1 MSMFNK
7 LKEVKDMRDQAKQLQ
22 NQLSQESVTTSSEG
36 GKINLVMDGNQT
48 VVSLDINPE
57 LLTPDKKEELEKGLR
72 NVFNEAVKKIQRV
85 IAQKMQAGNF
95 KMPNLG

>member
-1 MSMFNK
+1 MFNK

-22 NQLSQESVTTSSEG
+22 SQLSQESAMISTEG

-48 VVSLDINPE
+48 VVSLDIDPE
-57 LLTPDKKEELEKGLR
+57 LLTPDKKEALEKGLR
-72 NVFNEAVKKIQRV
+72 SAFNDAVKKIQRIV
-85 IAQKMQAGNF
+85 AQKMQAGNF

>member
-22 NQLSQESVTTSSEG
+22 NQLSQESVMISSEG

-48 VVSLDINPE
+48 VVSLDIDPE
-57 LLTPDKKEELEKGLR
+57 LLTPEKKEDLEKGLR
-72 NVFNEAVKKIQRV
+72 TAFNDAVKKIQRV
-85 IAQKMQAGNF
+85 VAQKMQAGNI

>member
-7 LKEVKDMRDQAKQLQ
+7 LKEVKDLRDQAKQLQ
-22 NQLSQESVTTSSEG
+22 NQLSQESVMTSAEG

-48 VVSLDINPE
+48 VVSLDIDPE
-57 LLTPDKKEELEKGLR
+57 LLTPEKKEDLEKGLR
-72 NVFNEAVKKIQRV
+72 NAFNEAVKKIQRV
-85 IAQKMQAGNF
+85 IAQKMQSGNF

>member
-1 MSMFNK
+1 MFNK

-22 NQLSQESVTTSSEG
+22 NQLSQESVMTSSEG

>member
-22 NQLSQESVTTSSEG
+22 NQLSQESVMTSSEG

>member
-1 MSMFNK
+1 MTMFNK

-22 NQLSQESVTTSSEG
+22 SQLSQESAMISTEG

-48 VVSLDINPE
+48 VVSLDIDPE
-57 LLTPDKKEELEKGLR
+57 LLTPDKKEALEKGLR
-72 NVFNEAVKKIQRV
+72 SAFNDAVKKIQRIV
-85 IAQKMQAGNF
+85 AQKMQAGNF

>member
-1 MSMFNK
+1 MFNK